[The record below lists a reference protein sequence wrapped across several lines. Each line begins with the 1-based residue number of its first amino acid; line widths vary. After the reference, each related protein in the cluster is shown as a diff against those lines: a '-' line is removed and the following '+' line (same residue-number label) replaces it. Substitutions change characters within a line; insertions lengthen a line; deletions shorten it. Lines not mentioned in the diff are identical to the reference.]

1 MLLKTFF
8 ILAEFRSDVNK
19 NRFGKEKHTIDHVEM
34 LLIAEFVIDNRN
46 RNIAYVTCLVH

>member
-19 NRFGKEKHTIDHVEM
+19 NRFGKEKPTIDRVKM
-34 LLIAEFVIDNRN
+34 LLIVELIADNRN